1 MQLGHLTLETI
12 SGGRFKTD
20 GGTMFGVV
28 PRELWSRVFPP
39 DDRNMIDQA
48 TNCLLIRDGEE
59 LILVDTGYGS
69 RIPDSQRR
77 RTASEEGEPLRVSL
91 EAAGVSPEDI
101 GTVILTH
108 LHYDHVG
115 GALSEDESGEVV
127 PVFPNATHVVQEG
140 EFERATSGREE
151 LRAAYSADWVTPLAD
166 AGLLELVSGDTE
178 LRSGIHSIVTGGHSR
193 HHQALFLESDGQ
205 QALYIADLCPTTRHL
220 KSLWCMGYD
229 EEVLVTRRR
238 KAELLGQAADGGWW
252 VLFDHDPDTAAA
264 RLERD
269 PRKEFTVAEA
279 LESL

>member
-1 MQLGHLTLETI
+1 MQLGHFTLETI

-28 PRELWSRVFPP
+28 PRALWAKVFPP
-39 DDRNMIDQA
+39 DELNMIDQA
-48 TNCLLIRDGEE
+48 TNCLLIRSGDE

-69 RIPDSQRR
+69 RLPESLRR
-77 RTASEEGEPLRVSL
+77 RTSSEAGDPLLASL
-91 EAAGVSPEDI
+91 ESAGVLPEEI

-115 GALSEDESGEVV
+115 GALREDESGEVV
-127 PVFPNATHVVQEG
+127 PTFPHAAHVVQAG
-140 EFERATSGREE
+140 EFERATSGLDE

-166 AGLLELVSGDTE
+166 AGLLELVEGDTE
-178 LRSGIHSIVTGGHSR
+178 LRPGIHSIVTGGHSL
-193 HHQALFLESDGQ
+193 HHQALLLESEGQ
-205 QALYIADLCPTTRHL
+205 GALYIADLCPTTRHL

-238 KAELLGQAADGGWW
+238 KPELLGRAVAEDWW
-252 VLFDHDPDTAAA
+252 VLFDHDPETVAA
-264 RLERD
+264 RLVAE
-269 PRKEFTVAEA
+269 PRSEFTVAEP

>member
-39 DDRNMIDQA
+39 DDRNMVDQA

-101 GTVILTH
+101 G
-108 LHYDHVG
+108 
-115 GALSEDESGEVV
+115 LS
-127 PVFPNATHVVQEG
+127 
-140 EFERATSGREE
+140 
-151 LRAAYSADWVTPLAD
+151 L
-166 AGLLELVSGDTE
+166 
-178 LRSGIHSIVTGGHSR
+178 IHI
-193 HHQALFLESDGQ
+193 
-205 QALYIADLCPTTRHL
+205 
-220 KSLWCMGYD
+220 
-229 EEVLVTRRR
+229 
-238 KAELLGQAADGGWW
+238 
-252 VLFDHDPDTAAA
+252 
-264 RLERD
+264 
-269 PRKEFTVAEA
+269 
-279 LESL
+279 